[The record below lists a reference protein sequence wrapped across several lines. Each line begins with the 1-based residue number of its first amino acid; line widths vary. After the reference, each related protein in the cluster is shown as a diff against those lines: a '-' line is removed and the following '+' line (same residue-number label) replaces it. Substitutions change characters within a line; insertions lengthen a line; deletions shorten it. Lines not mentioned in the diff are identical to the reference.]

1 MKNMTRITL
10 DNLKSSPALCGDFN
24 KMREEV
30 IREVG
35 ENQNEVDR
43 RLTEMILPNFII
55 SVHMEKNREQY
66 LKKKKKKTEQ
76 YLEKKKKKYLEKKR
90 KKYLEKP
97 LEKKREKYLEKKL
110 DQYLEWKGKRYLNK
124 ALEKKKKRGPK
135 KQFDSENINKNQ
147 EKEEDYSW

>member
-1 MKNMTRITL
+1 LTNITNITL
-10 DNLKSSPALCGDFN
+10 DDLKTSPALCGDFN
-24 KMREEV
+24 KIRDEV

-35 ENQNEVDR
+35 ENQNEINR
-43 RLTEMILPNFII
+43 RLTEMILPNLVIR
-55 SVHMEKNREQY
+55 VHEEQFR
-66 LKKKKKKTEQ
+66 KKKKKTEQ

-90 KKYLEKP
+90 KKYLKKA

-110 DQYLEWKGKRYLNK
+110 EQYLERKGKRYLINK
-124 ALEKKKKRGPK
+124 ALEKKKKKDPM